1 MGASKSSNCLVAT
14 PAGQGTSVATM
25 PLKDVFDQPETM
37 WMQFRR
43 RLDPLQPF
51 CRITGHT
58 SEEVR
63 EILAALENVYREP
76 FPQLNLRQWSGAIS
90 TWLTHPLLDPTNS
103 GRVVMDYVMKLVT
116 TTLEWSYAAGEAAAE
131 LLTLRRDA
139 IRVIDGTG
147 SGEPAASSMP
157 GPAVARKPW
166 RSCRGHHDRH
176 LDQARVQAASSP
188 INSSLPA
195 PGCGLLCHSRS
206 TVSGWRPRW
215 LLSPGAFVLH
225 VLAFP
230 MSPLGKESSAAGG
243 IVLP

>member
-1 MGASKSSNCLVAT
+1 
-14 PAGQGTSVATM
+14 
-25 PLKDVFDQPETM
+25 
-37 WMQFRR
+37 
-43 RLDPLQPF
+43 
-51 CRITGHT
+51 
-58 SEEVR
+58 
-63 EILAALENVYREP
+63 
-76 FPQLNLRQWSGAIS
+76 
-90 TWLTHPLLDPTNS
+90 
-103 GRVVMDYVMKLVT
+103 
-116 TTLEWSYAAGEAAAE
+116 
-131 LLTLRRDA
+131 
-139 IRVIDGTG
+139 
-147 SGEPAASSMP
+147 MP

-243 IVLP
+243 IVLPRSTQSRLICSLARAAPPDSPVMRRKRPADDLAAEGHRAEEFETGAAVN